1 MGRVSLGL
9 ASLILVA
16 ACGGGGGGGSVHVN
30 ADYDPLAT
38 PKMSAYKTWTW
49 LRAPAGTASR
59 ADSSVQGLVEQAIE
73 ARLISLGYR
82 LTDTNPEFRV
92 GWHAALDG
100 PLDVTTANSYYGYAW
115 GRWFPGGGVA
125 YSRGFH
131 SDFEP
136 GSLVVDVTDSKAAEL
151 IWRGTGREVFG
162 GKKASGNRIAD
173 AVAKMFQEFPPK
185 GGKGK

>member
-9 ASLILVA
+9 AGLALVV
-16 ACGGGGGGGSVHVN
+16 ACGGGGGGGGSIHVN
-30 ADYDPLAT
+30 TDYDPLAS
-38 PKMSAYKTWTW
+38 PKMSAYKTWNW
-49 LRAPAGTASR
+49 LRPPAGTAGR
-59 ADSSVQGLVEQAIE
+59 ADSAVQGIVEQAIE
-73 ARLISLGYR
+73 ARLVSLGYH
-82 LTDTNPEFRV
+82 LTDTNPEFKV

-115 GRWFPGGGVA
+115 GKWFPGGGVA

-136 GSLVVDVTDSKAAEL
+136 GSLVVDITDSKASEL

-162 GKKASGNRIAD
+162 GKKASGNRVAD
-173 AVAKMFQEFPPK
+173 AVAKMFLLFPPK
-185 GGKGK
+185 GK